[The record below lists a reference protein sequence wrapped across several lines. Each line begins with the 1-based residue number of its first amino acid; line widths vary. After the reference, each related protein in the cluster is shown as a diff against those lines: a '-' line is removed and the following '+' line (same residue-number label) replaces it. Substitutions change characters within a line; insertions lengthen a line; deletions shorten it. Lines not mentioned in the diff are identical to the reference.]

1 MQVLVVD
8 DNELNVEIAKCMLEN
23 NGMKVTCAADGQ
35 EAVELFEKSEPGYYG
50 AIFMDVM
57 MPRMDGLEATKT
69 IRNMKRSDAWNVPI
83 IAISANAFIEDILN
97 SKQAGMNAHLAK
109 PLDVNKLLEA
119 LKKCLAE
126 NSELKIREDL

>member
-1 MQVLVVD
+1 
-8 DNELNVEIAKCMLEN
+8 
-23 NGMKVTCAADGQ
+23 
-35 EAVELFEKSEPGYYG
+35 
-50 AIFMDVM
+50 MDVM

>member
-1 MQVLVVD
+1 MS
-8 DNELNVEIAKCMLEN
+8 I
-23 NGMKVTCAADGQ
+23 
-35 EAVELFEKSEPGYYG
+35 
-50 AIFMDVM
+50 
-57 MPRMDGLEATKT
+57 GLTIYQT

-109 PLDVNKLLEA
+109 PLDVNKLIDT

>member
-23 NGMKVTCAADGQ
+23 SGMKVTCAADGQ

-97 SKQAGMNAHLAK
+97 SKQAGMNAHLSK
-109 PLDVNKLLEA
+109 PIVIEEVIKTILRYVHND
-119 LKKCLAE
+119 
-126 NSELKIREDL
+126 

>member
-1 MQVLVVD
+1 
-8 DNELNVEIAKCMLEN
+8 
-23 NGMKVTCAADGQ
+23 
-35 EAVELFEKSEPGYYG
+35 
-50 AIFMDVM
+50 
-57 MPRMDGLEATKT
+57 
-69 IRNMKRSDAWNVPI
+69 MKRSDAWNVPI

-109 PLDVNKLLEA
+109 PLDVNKLIDT